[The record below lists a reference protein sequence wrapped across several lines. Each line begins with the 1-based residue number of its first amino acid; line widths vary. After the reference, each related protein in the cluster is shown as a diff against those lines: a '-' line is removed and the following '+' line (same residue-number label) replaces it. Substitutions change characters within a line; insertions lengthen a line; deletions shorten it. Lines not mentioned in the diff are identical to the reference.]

1 MPNFRD
7 ILAILIIS
15 CSFSTSIFSQ
25 YLFIENKN
33 QWHEN
38 VLYKMPFND
47 GAMFLEENCITFN
60 FMDRKEHDHS
70 MAHHGVEDSEDAI
83 IKHYHA
89 YKVHFKNA
97 NKGIDLKPE
106 EQESDYCNYFI
117 GNDPAK
123 HASYVRK
130 FQKVRYYNIYNNIDL
145 LFRGGLH
152 GVKYDFRVLPGGD
165 PTQIKLVYEGVES
178 LEIINGDLVIYT
190 SVNEVVELAPVVYQI
205 IDGDSINIACNYR
218 LKNKELSFEILEPY
232 SYENE
237 LIIDPSLVFS
247 TYTGSTGDNWGFTAT
262 WDYNDNVYSGGI
274 VFEVG
279 YPTNTGAFQ
288 VNFAGGAPP
297 IPENPSYYGNGCDV
311 GIIKYNEDGTQRLFA
326 TYIGGS
332 DGEEMPHSLVV
343 NENNELLIMGTTG
356 SSDFPTT
363 SNAYDQTFN
372 GGEYVIYD
380 NVIAFP
386 NGTDIYVAKLSE
398 NGTQLLGSTYIG
410 GSENDGFNFKHY
422 FGQVNPDYNINWVMM
437 HGNDSLYYNYA
448 DGARGEIV
456 VDDKGYIYV
465 GTNTFSS
472 DFPSG
477 INQGFQPNTGG
488 LQDGIIF
495 KFKKDLT
502 QLIWSSYLGGSE
514 DDAIYSI
521 DLGPNYD
528 VFVAGGTVSNDFP
541 TTLNAYNTSFN
552 GGTTDG
558 FVAHINQD
566 GNNLI
571 ASTYF
576 GSNEYDQAYFV
587 RTDNQN
593 NVFICGQTEAS
604 GSTLIYNA
612 PYNNPNSGQFIAKFL
627 PGLSELEWSTVFG
640 TGNGEPNI
648 SITAF
653 AVDICNRIY
662 LSGWG
667 RFWPGSYYN
676 SNMDYYTWSDTFGTK
691 GMDITSDA
699 IQTETDG
706 QDFYIMVLDENASN
720 LEYATF
726 FGEVNYPGCG
736 YSGHDHVDGG
746 TSRFDKKG
754 HIIQSVCASCGGC
767 QQFPTSPGVWSNTNG
782 DGINYN
788 NCNNAVFKIR
798 IIDNLAA
805 ANFDP
810 IPAGCSPYTV
820 NFNNNSQGT
829 VFTWYFG
836 DGTTSNEYNPTHTY
850 TEGGTYEVMLIV
862 EDPAAC
868 NLADTMIREIQIMN
882 SGVSTLPDLEACP
895 GQNVVIGP
903 DGEYDENTT
912 FNWLVSNGLNSS
924 VIQNP
929 TASPLQTTTYT
940 LLVEGLCTD
949 TIHQTLYILEPEVD
963 VSVSND
969 TLICEGGTAILS
981 ASTNSDENTLAWS
994 SSPNFNPLISNQNTI
1009 SVSPQNTT
1017 TYYVRATEPLCFT
1030 DDLAQVTV
1038 NVHQFNYN
1046 ISPDK
1051 IICQGDQT
1059 NLNISNQNNQDVLN
1073 YSWSP
1078 PSSIISGQNSNNVVV
1093 NPTQATTFTVTLT
1106 NQIGCVTTD
1115 EVFVDIDDLQ
1125 IGPASITDI
1134 LCYGDCTATLDITAD
1149 GIPPYQFSWDNGN
1162 SGNTGEN
1169 LCAGE
1174 YQITVTDNLGCT
1186 ATENYMINQPVLLE
1200 AQFNSVVQPECD
1212 GIGYGSA
1219 TVLAQGGTPPYNYN
1233 WQYGGSNQTN
1243 NQLLTGINAVSVTD
1257 ANGCDTIIEVDM
1269 LPPGDIA
1276 AEITNLTG
1284 TTCYGDCD
1292 GSISVNATSGT
1303 APFNY
1308 NWSNGEQGSLITELC
1323 SGPYTVTIIDSE
1335 NCVIHKYVYLVEPE
1349 ELIANPIESGN
1360 ILCYGETTDITV
1372 NTQGGTMPYNVSW
1385 STGAEESTLTNV
1397 PAGVYEVTVTDANL
1411 CIDSATI
1418 QVNQPPILL
1427 MDTSMRNMLCTGL
1440 CSGEARV
1447 YPDGGTP
1454 PYSYNWSNGDN
1465 NSIAESLCEGTYVL
1479 TLTDNNGCSLTE
1491 NFFIINENYIPP
1503 LEAYPDRE
1511 SIYYGETTTLHA
1523 IPYDSTTTYH
1533 WRPPNYL
1540 NSTSQANVIS
1550 SPEEDIE
1557 YIVTITD
1564 KYGCSNIDTVR
1575 VKIMEIVCGDPY
1587 IYIPN
1592 AFSPNGD
1599 GNNDY
1604 FIPLA
1609 PQSLI
1614 TDMYFAVFNRW
1625 GELIYETD
1633 NINDQGWDGTYKGEV
1648 LAPDVFVF
1656 YFKATCLN
1664 QLQYEKKGNVT
1675 LIR

>member
-372 GGEYVIYD
+372 GGEFVIYD

-386 NGTDIYVAKLSE
+386 NGTDIYVLKLSE
-398 NGTQLLGSTYIG
+398 DGSQLLAGTYIG
-410 GSENDGFNFKHY
+410 GSANDGFNFKHY
-422 FGQVNPDYNINWVMM
+422 YGQVNPDYNINWVMM

-456 VDDKGYIYV
+456 VDNKGYVYV

-472 DFPSG
+472 DFPEG
-477 INQGFQPNTGG
+477 MNQGFQQNSGG
-488 LQDGIIF
+488 QQDGIVF
-495 KFKKDLT
+495 KLNKDLS
-502 QLIWSSYLGGSE
+502 QMLWSTYLGGSE

-521 DLGPNYD
+521 DLGPTYD
-528 VFVAGGTVSNDFP
+528 VYVAGGTVSSDFP
-541 TTLNAYNTSFN
+541 TTPNAYNTNFN

-571 ASTYF
+571 ACSYF
-576 GSNEYDQAYFV
+576 GSDQYDQAYFV
-587 RTDNQN
+587 RTDDQN

-612 PYNNPNSGQFIAKFL
+612 AYNNPNSGQFIAKFL
-627 PGLSELEWSTVFG
+627 PELSELEWSTVFG
-640 TGNGEPNI
+640 TGSGEPNI

-1125 IGPASITDI
+1125 IGPASITDM

-1440 CSGEARV
+1440 CSGEAKV
-1447 YPDGGTP
+1447 FPDGGTP

>member
-1 MPNFRD
+1 MLNYRSLVFLLL
-7 ILAILIIS
+7 ILYSLN
-15 CSFSTSIFSQ
+15 TSLYGQ
-25 YLFIENKN
+25 YSFIENKN
-33 QWHEN
+33 QWHKN
-38 VLYKMPFND
+38 VLYKMPFDD

-70 MAHHGVEDSEDAI
+70 MAHHGVEESEDEHI
-83 IKHYHA
+83 MHYHA
-89 YKVHFKNA
+89 YKVQFKNA
-97 NKGIDLKPE
+97 NKGITIKPDK
-106 EQESDYCNYFI
+106 QESDYCNYFI
-117 GNDPAK
+117 GKDPQN

-130 FQKVRYYNIYNNIDL
+130 YQNVKYCDIYNKIDL
-145 LFRGGLH
+145 LFQGGMF
-152 GVKYDFRVLPGGD
+152 GVKYDFRILPGGD
-165 PTQIKLVYEGVES
+165 PTNIKMVYEGVDNI
-178 LEIINGDLVIYT
+178 EIVNGDLVVYT

-205 IDGDSINIACNYR
+205 INGDSINIACKYR
-218 LKNKELSFEILEPY
+218 LKNNELSFEILEPY
-232 SYENE
+232 NYEYE
-237 LIIDPSLVFS
+237 LVIDPSLVFS

-274 VFEVG
+274 VFDVG

-288 VNFAGGAPP
+288 VSFAGGAPA
-297 IPENPSYYGNGCDV
+297 IPGNPSYYGNGCDV

-326 TYIGGS
+326 TYIGGT

-386 NGTDIYVAKLSE
+386 NGTDIYVLKLSE
-398 NGTQLLGSTYIG
+398 DGSQLLAGTYIG
-410 GSENDGFNFKHY
+410 GSANDGFNFKHY
-422 FGQVNPDYNINWVMM
+422 YGQVNPDYNINWVMM

-456 VDDKGYIYV
+456 VDNKGYVYV

-472 DFPSG
+472 DFPEG
-477 INQGFQPNTGG
+477 MNQGIQQNSGG
-488 LQDGIIF
+488 QQDGIVF
-495 KFKKDLT
+495 KLNKDLS
-502 QLIWSSYLGGSE
+502 QMLWSTYLGGSE

-521 DLGPNYD
+521 DLGPTYD
-528 VFVAGGTVSNDFP
+528 VYVAGGTVSSDFP
-541 TTLNAYNTSFN
+541 TTPNAYNTNFN

-571 ASTYF
+571 ACSYF
-576 GSNEYDQAYFV
+576 GSDQYDQAYFV
-587 RTDNQN
+587 RTDDQN

-612 PYNNPNSGQFIAKFL
+612 AYNNPNSGQFIAKFL

-640 TGNGEPNI
+640 TGSGEPNI

-667 RFWPGSYYN
+667 RFWPQSYYN
-676 SNMDYYTWSDTFGTK
+676 SNMEFYNWEDTFGTK
-691 GMDITSDA
+691 GMDITPDA
-699 IQTETDG
+699 IQPETDG
-706 QDFYIMVLDENASN
+706 QDFYIMVLNEDASN

-726 FGEVNYPGCG
+726 FGEVHYSGCG

-767 QQFPTSPGVWSNTNG
+767 QQFPTSPGVWSNNNG
-782 DGINYN
+782 DGVNYN

-798 IIDNLAA
+798 IIDNLAV

-820 NFNNNSQGT
+820 DFNNNSQGT

-836 DGTTSNEYNPTHTY
+836 DGTQSNEYNPSHTY
-850 TEGGTYEVMLIV
+850 SEGGTYEVMLVV

-868 NLADTMIREIQIMN
+868 NIADTMIREIQIMDA
-882 SGVSTLPDLEACP
+882 GVTTLPDLEVCP

-903 DGEYDENTT
+903 DGEYDNNTS
-912 FNWLVSNGLNSS
+912 FNWLVSDGLNSS

-929 TASPLQTTTYT
+929 VASPSQTTTYT

-949 TIHQTLYILEPEVD
+949 TIHQTVYILEPEVD
-963 VSVSND
+963 VSVSLD
-969 TLICEGGTAILS
+969 TLICEGGTAFLS
-981 ASTNSDENTLAWS
+981 ASSNSNENTLAWS
-994 SSPNFNPLISNQNTI
+994 SSPNFNPVISTQNSI

-1017 TYYVRATEPLCFT
+1017 TYYVRATEQLCFT
-1030 DDLAQVTV
+1030 TDVAQVTV
-1038 NVHQFNYN
+1038 NVHQFDYN
-1046 ISPDK
+1046 ITPDK
-1051 IICQGDQT
+1051 IICYGDQT
-1059 NLNISNQNNQDVLN
+1059 NLNITNHNNQDILN
-1073 YSWSP
+1073 YNWSP
-1078 PSSIISGQNSNNVVV
+1078 QSSIVSGQNTNSIVV
-1093 NPTQATTFTVTLT
+1093 NPTELTTYTVTLT
-1106 NQIGCVTTD
+1106 NQIGCVTAAD
-1115 EVFVDIDDLQ
+1115 VIVDIDDLQ
-1125 IGPASITDI
+1125 IGPANITPI
-1134 LCYGDCTATLDITAD
+1134 LCYGDCSSIVDISAD

-1162 SGNTGEN
+1162 TGNTGEN

-1186 ATENYMINQPVLLE
+1186 ATDSYTINQPDLLE
-1200 AQFNSVVQPECD
+1200 AQFATVIQPECD

-1219 TVLAQGGTPPYNYN
+1219 TVIPQGGTPPYSYN
-1233 WQYGGSNQTN
+1233 WQYGGTSQTN
-1243 NQLLTGINAVSVTD
+1243 TQLLTGINIVTVTD
-1257 ANGCDTIIEVDM
+1257 ANGCDTVIEVEM
-1269 LPPGDIA
+1269 LPPGDMA
-1276 AEITNLTG
+1276 ADITNLEG

-1292 GSISVNATSGT
+1292 GQISIEATSGT
-1303 APFNY
+1303 PPFNY
-1308 NWSNGEQGSLITELC
+1308 NWSNGEQGYTVTDLC
-1323 SGPYTVTIIDSE
+1323 SGPYIVTIIDSE
-1335 NCVIHKYVYLVEPE
+1335 NCVIHKYAYVVQPD
-1349 ELIANPIESGN
+1349 ELIASPAEAGGIM
-1360 ILCYGETTDITV
+1360 CYGETTDITV
-1372 NTQGGTMPYNVSW
+1372 NVEGGTMPYNVVW
-1385 STGAEESTLTNV
+1385 STGVNENTMSNM
-1397 PAGVYEVTVTDANL
+1397 PAGNYSVTVTDAHL
-1411 CIDSATI
+1411 CVDSAEI
-1418 QVNQPPILL
+1418 SILQPTKLEL
-1427 MDTSMRNMLCTGL
+1427 DTSMRNMLCTGR

-1447 YPDGGTP
+1447 FPDGGTP

-1465 NSIAESLCEGTYVL
+1465 SSVAGELCEGAYTV
-1479 TLTDNNGCSLTE
+1479 TLTDDNGCSITE
-1491 NFFIINENYIPP
+1491 SFYIINENYIPP
-1503 LEAYPDRE
+1503 LEAYADPPI
-1511 SIYYGETTTLHA
+1511 IYYGQSTNLHA
-1523 IPYDSTTTYH
+1523 MPYDSTNTYH
-1533 WRPPNYL
+1533 WTPSVYL
-1540 NSTSQANVIS
+1540 NNTSHS
-1550 SPEEDIE
+1550 SVTCSPDEDME
-1557 YIVTITD
+1557 YIVAITD
-1564 KYGCSNIDTVR
+1564 KYGCSNIDTVN
-1575 VKIMEIVCGDPY
+1575 VKLMEVVCGDPF

-1592 AFSPNGD
+1592 AFTPDGD

-1604 FIPLA
+1604 FKPLA
-1609 PQSLI
+1609 PQSLL

-1625 GELIYETD
+1625 GELVYESD
-1633 NINDQGWDGTYKGEV
+1633 NINDQGWDGTYKGEI

>member
-33 QWHEN
+33 QWHKN

-232 SYENE
+232 NYENE

-262 WDYNDNVYSGGI
+262 WDHNDNVYSGGI

-326 TYIGGS
+326 TYLGGS

-356 SSDFPTT
+356 SSDFPTS

-1447 YPDGGTP
+1447 FPDGGTP